1 MFRFLQKGKDVEELN
16 LNENNFRTTDF
27 LEIPNLRSLSLRLN
41 RIESLQVTA
50 KKLDQLR
57 FLDLCGNG
65 IGHLKFG

>member
-57 FLDLCGNG
+57 LLDLCGNG